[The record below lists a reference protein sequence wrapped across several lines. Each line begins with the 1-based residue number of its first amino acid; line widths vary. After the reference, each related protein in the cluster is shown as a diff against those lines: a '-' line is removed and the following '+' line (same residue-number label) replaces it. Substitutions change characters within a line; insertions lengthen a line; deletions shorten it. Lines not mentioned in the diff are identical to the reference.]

1 MRLKSIITVIALIL
15 IMFMSAIESSII
27 SLALPTIKQDLNA
40 GNLISLIF
48 TAYFIALVIANPIVG
63 ELLSRFKIIYVAIA
77 GLLLFSIGSFM
88 CGLSTNFT
96 MLIISRVIQGFGSG
110 VLMSLSQIVPKLAFE
125 IPLRYKIMGIVG
137 SVWGISSIIGPLLG
151 GGILEFA
158 TWHWLFY
165 INIPIAIIAII
176 LVIWTFHFPEEE
188 TVAKS
193 KFDTKGL
200 TLFYVFIGLIMFA
213 LLNQQLLLLNFLS
226 FILAIVVAM
235 CLFKVEK
242 HVSSPFLP
250 VVEFNRSIT
259 LVFITDLLTAIC
271 LMGFNLYIP
280 VYLQEQLGLSPL
292 QSGLVIFPLS
302 VAWITLNF
310 NLHLSVAWI
319 TLNFNL
325 HRIEA
330 KLSRKVIYLL
340 SFTLLLVSSII
351 ISFGIKLPV
360 LIAFVLI
367 LAGLSFGYIY
377 TKDSVIVQEETSPLQ
392 MKKMMSFYGLT
403 KNLGA
408 SIGSTIMGYL
418 YAIQSGIF
426 GPNLHNVLSA
436 VAVIS
441 IGLIVLWVVFFKEQ
455 SSQSKE

>member
-63 ELLSRFKIIYVAIA
+63 ELLSRFKIIYVVIA

-226 FILAIVVAM
+226 FILAIVVAIR
-235 CLFKVEK
+235 LFKVEK

-310 NLHLSVAWI
+310 NLH
-319 TLNFNL
+319 
-325 HRIEA
+325 RIEA

-351 ISFGIKLPV
+351 ISFGIKLPL

-436 VAVIS
+436 VVVIS

>member
-1 MRLKSIITVIALIL
+1 SIITVIALIL

-271 LMGFNLYIP
+271 LMGFNLYIS

-292 QSGLVIFPLS
+292 QSGLVIFP
-302 VAWITLNF
+302 
-310 NLHLSVAWI
+310 LSVAWI

>member
-77 GLLLFSIGSFM
+77 GLLLFSIGSLM

-226 FILAIVVAM
+226 FILAIVVAIR
-235 CLFKVEK
+235 LFKVEK

-271 LMGFNLYIP
+271 LIGFNLYIP

-292 QSGLVIFPLS
+292 QSGLVIFP
-302 VAWITLNF
+302 
-310 NLHLSVAWI
+310 LSVAWI

-351 ISFGIKLPV
+351 ISFGIKLPL

-418 YAIQSGIF
+418 YAIQSAIF

-441 IGLIVLWVVFFKEQ
+441 TGLIVLWVVFFKEQ
-455 SSQSKE
+455 LSQSKE

>member
-1 MRLKSIITVIALIL
+1 MRLKSIVTVIALIL
-15 IMFMSAIESSII
+15 IMFMAAIESSII

-63 ELLSRFKIIYVAIA
+63 ELLTRFKIIYIAIA
-77 GLLLFSIGSFM
+77 GLTLFTVGSLM
-88 CGLSTNFT
+88 SGLSTHFS

-110 VLMSLSQIVPKLAFE
+110 VMMSLSQIVPKLAFE

-176 LVIWTFHFPEEE
+176 LVVWTFHFPEEE

-193 KFDTKGL
+193 KFDTKGI
-200 TLFYVFIGLIMFA
+200 TLFYIFIGLIMFA
-213 LLNQQLLLLNFLS
+213 LLNQQHLYLNIIGFV
-226 FILAIVVAM
+226 LAILVALR
-235 CLFKVEK
+235 LFNVEK
-242 HVSSPFLP
+242 KVSSPFLP
-250 VVEFNRSIT
+250 VVEFNRMIT
-259 LVFITDLLTAIC
+259 LVFITDLLTAVC

-310 NLHLSVAWI
+310 NLH
-319 TLNFNL
+319 
-325 HRIEA
+325 HIEA
-330 KLSRKVIYLL
+330 KLSRKVIYLS
-340 SFTLLLVSSII
+340 SFTLLLLSSII
-351 ISFGIKLPV
+351 IAFGIKLPI
-360 LIAFVLI
+360 LIACVLI
-367 LAGLSFGYIY
+367 LSGLSFGYIY
-377 TKDSVIVQEETSPLQ
+377 TKDSVIVQEETSPIQ

-418 YAIQSGIF
+418 YALKSGLF
-426 GPNLHNVLSA
+426 GANLHNILGVVSL
-436 VAVIS
+436 IS
-441 IGLIVLWVVFFKEQ
+441 VGLIVVWLIFYREAASQTKE
-455 SSQSKE
+455 

>member
-1 MRLKSIITVIALIL
+1 MRLKSIVTVIALIL
-15 IMFMSAIESSII
+15 IMFMAAIESSII

-63 ELLSRFKIIYVAIA
+63 ELLTRFKIIYIAIA
-77 GLLLFSIGSFM
+77 GLTLFTVGSLM
-88 CGLSTNFT
+88 SGLSTHFS

-110 VLMSLSQIVPKLAFE
+110 VMMSLSQIVPKLAFE

-165 INIPIAIIAII
+165 INIPIAIIVII
-176 LVIWTFHFPEEE
+176 LVVWTFHFPEEK

-193 KFDTKGL
+193 KFDTKGI
-200 TLFYVFIGLIMFA
+200 TLFYIFIGLIMFA
-213 LLNQQLLLLNFLS
+213 LLNQQHLYLNIIGFV
-226 FILAIVVAM
+226 LAILVALR
-235 CLFKVEK
+235 LFNVEK
-242 HVSSPFLP
+242 KVSSPFLP
-250 VVEFNRSIT
+250 VAEFNRMIT
-259 LVFITDLLTAIC
+259 LVFITDLLTAVC

-310 NLHLSVAWI
+310 NLH
-319 TLNFNL
+319 
-325 HRIEA
+325 HIEA
-330 KLSRKVIYLL
+330 KLSRKVIYLS
-340 SFTLLLVSSII
+340 SFTLLLLSSII
-351 ISFGIKLPV
+351 IAFGIKLPI
-360 LIAFVLI
+360 LIACVLI
-367 LAGLSFGYIY
+367 LSGLSFGYIY
-377 TKDSVIVQEETSPLQ
+377 TKDSVIVQEETSPIQ

-418 YAIQSGIF
+418 YALKSGLF
-426 GPNLHNVLSA
+426 GANLHNILGVVSL
-436 VAVIS
+436 IS
-441 IGLIVLWVVFFKEQ
+441 VGLIVVWLIFYREAASQTKE
-455 SSQSKE
+455 

>member
-125 IPLRYKIMGIVG
+125 IPLRHKIMGIVG

-310 NLHLSVAWI
+310 NLH
-319 TLNFNL
+319 
-325 HRIEA
+325 RIEA

>member
-48 TAYFIALVIANPIVG
+48 TAYFIALVIATPIVG

-310 NLHLSVAWI
+310 NLH
-319 TLNFNL
+319 
-325 HRIEA
+325 RIEA

>member
-1 MRLKSIITVIALIL
+1 MRLKSIVTVIALIL
-15 IMFMSAIESSII
+15 IMFMAAIESSII

-63 ELLSRFKIIYVAIA
+63 ELLTRFKIIYIAIA
-77 GLLLFSIGSFM
+77 GLTLFTVGSLM
-88 CGLSTNFT
+88 SGLSTHFS
-96 MLIISRVIQGFGSG
+96 MLVISRVIQGFGSG
-110 VLMSLSQIVPKLAFE
+110 VMMSLSQIVPKLAFE

-176 LVIWTFHFPEEE
+176 LVVWTFHFPEEE

-193 KFDTKGL
+193 KFDTKGI
-200 TLFYVFIGLIMFA
+200 TLFYIFIGLIMFA
-213 LLNQQLLLLNFLS
+213 LLNQQHLYLNIIGFV
-226 FILAIVVAM
+226 LAILVALR
-235 CLFKVEK
+235 LFNVEK
-242 HVSSPFLP
+242 KVSSPFLP
-250 VVEFNRSIT
+250 VAEFNRMIT
-259 LVFITDLLTAIC
+259 LVFITDLLTAVC

-310 NLHLSVAWI
+310 NLH
-319 TLNFNL
+319 
-325 HRIEA
+325 HIEP
-330 KLSRKVIYLL
+330 KLSRKVIYLS
-340 SFTLLLVSSII
+340 SFTLLLLSSII
-351 ISFGIKLPV
+351 IAFGIKLPI
-360 LIAFVLI
+360 LIACVLI
-367 LAGLSFGYIY
+367 LSGLSFGYIY
-377 TKDSVIVQEETSPLQ
+377 TKDSVIVQEETSPIQ

-418 YAIQSGIF
+418 YALKSGLF
-426 GPNLHNVLSA
+426 GANLHNILGVVSL
-436 VAVIS
+436 IS
-441 IGLIVLWVVFFKEQ
+441 VGLIVVWLIFYREAASQTKE
-455 SSQSKE
+455 

>member
-271 LMGFNLYIP
+271 LMGFNLYIS

-292 QSGLVIFPLS
+292 QSGLVIFP
-302 VAWITLNF
+302 
-310 NLHLSVAWI
+310 LSVAWI

-426 GPNLHNVLSA
+426 GPNLRNVLSA

>member
-137 SVWGISSIIGPLLG
+137 SVWGISSIIWPLLG

-226 FILAIVVAM
+226 FILAIVVAIR
-235 CLFKVEK
+235 LFKVEK

-310 NLHLSVAWI
+310 NLH
-319 TLNFNL
+319 
-325 HRIEA
+325 RIEA

-351 ISFGIKLPV
+351 ISFGIKLPL

>member
-302 VAWITLNF
+302 L
-310 NLHLSVAWI
+310 AWI

-441 IGLIVLWVVFFKEQ
+441 IGPIVLWVVFFKEQ

>member
-271 LMGFNLYIP
+271 LMGFNLYIS

-292 QSGLVIFPLS
+292 QSGLVIFP
-302 VAWITLNF
+302 
-310 NLHLSVAWI
+310 LSVAWI

-403 KNLGA
+403 KNLGH
-408 SIGSTIMGYL
+408 
-418 YAIQSGIF
+418 Q
-426 GPNLHNVLSA
+426 
-436 VAVIS
+436 
-441 IGLIVLWVVFFKEQ
+441 
-455 SSQSKE
+455 

>member
-310 NLHLSVAWI
+310 NLH
-319 TLNFNL
+319 
-325 HRIEA
+325 RIEA

-403 KNLGA
+403 KNLGS

>member
-96 MLIISRVIQGFGSG
+96 MLIISRLIQGFGSG

-310 NLHLSVAWI
+310 NLH
-319 TLNFNL
+319 
-325 HRIEA
+325 RIEA

-340 SFTLLLVSSII
+340 LFTLLLVSSII

>member
-1 MRLKSIITVIALIL
+1 MRLKSIVTVIALIL
-15 IMFMSAIESSII
+15 IMFMAAIESSII

-63 ELLSRFKIIYVAIA
+63 ELLTRFKIIYIAIA
-77 GLLLFSIGSFM
+77 GLTLFTVGSLM
-88 CGLSTNFT
+88 SGLSTHFS
-96 MLIISRVIQGFGSG
+96 MLVISCVIQGFGSG
-110 VLMSLSQIVPKLAFE
+110 VMMSLSQIVPKLAFE

-176 LVIWTFHFPEEE
+176 LVVWTFHFPEEE

-193 KFDTKGL
+193 KFDTKGI
-200 TLFYVFIGLIMFA
+200 TLFYIFIGLIMFA
-213 LLNQQLLLLNFLS
+213 LLNQQHLYLNIIGFV
-226 FILAIVVAM
+226 LAILVALR
-235 CLFKVEK
+235 LFNVEK
-242 HVSSPFLP
+242 KVSSPFLP
-250 VVEFNRSIT
+250 VAEFNRMIT
-259 LVFITDLLTAIC
+259 LVFITDLLTAVC

-310 NLHLSVAWI
+310 NLH
-319 TLNFNL
+319 
-325 HRIEA
+325 HIEA
-330 KLSRKVIYLL
+330 KLSRKVIYLS
-340 SFTLLLVSSII
+340 SFTLLLLSSII
-351 ISFGIKLPV
+351 IAFGIKLPI
-360 LIAFVLI
+360 LIACVLI
-367 LAGLSFGYIY
+367 LSGLSFGYIY
-377 TKDSVIVQEETSPLQ
+377 TKDSVIVQEETSPIQ

-418 YAIQSGIF
+418 YALKSGLF
-426 GPNLHNVLSA
+426 GANLHNILGVVSL
-436 VAVIS
+436 IS
-441 IGLIVLWVVFFKEQ
+441 VGLIVVWLIFYREAASQTKE
-455 SSQSKE
+455 

>member
-1 MRLKSIITVIALIL
+1 MRLKSIVTVIALIL
-15 IMFMSAIESSII
+15 IMFMAAIESSII

-63 ELLSRFKIIYVAIA
+63 ELLTRFKIIYIAIA
-77 GLLLFSIGSFM
+77 GLTLFTVGSLM
-88 CGLSTNFT
+88 SGLSTHFS

-110 VLMSLSQIVPKLAFE
+110 VMMSLSQIVPKLAFE

-165 INIPIAIIAII
+165 INIPIAIIAIR
-176 LVIWTFHFPEEE
+176 LVVWTFHFPEEE

-193 KFDTKGL
+193 KFDTKGI
-200 TLFYVFIGLIMFA
+200 TLFYIFIGLIMFA
-213 LLNQQLLLLNFLS
+213 LLNQQHLYLNIIGFV
-226 FILAIVVAM
+226 LAILVALR
-235 CLFKVEK
+235 LFNVEK
-242 HVSSPFLP
+242 KVSSPFLP
-250 VVEFNRSIT
+250 VAEFNRMIT
-259 LVFITDLLTAIC
+259 LVFITDLLTAVC

-310 NLHLSVAWI
+310 NLH
-319 TLNFNL
+319 
-325 HRIEA
+325 HIEA
-330 KLSRKVIYLL
+330 KLSRKVIYLS
-340 SFTLLLVSSII
+340 SFTLLLLSSII
-351 ISFGIKLPV
+351 IAFGIKLPI
-360 LIAFVLI
+360 LIACVLI
-367 LAGLSFGYIY
+367 LSGLSFGYIY
-377 TKDSVIVQEETSPLQ
+377 TKDSVIVQEETSPIQ

-418 YAIQSGIF
+418 YALKSGLF
-426 GPNLHNVLSA
+426 GANLHNILGVVSL
-436 VAVIS
+436 IS
-441 IGLIVLWVVFFKEQ
+441 VGLIVVWLIFYREAASQTKE
-455 SSQSKE
+455 

>member
-125 IPLRYKIMGIVG
+125 NPLRYKIMGIVG

-200 TLFYVFIGLIMFA
+200 TLFYVFIGFIMFA

-235 CLFKVEK
+235 RLFKVGK

-310 NLHLSVAWI
+310 NLH
-319 TLNFNL
+319 
-325 HRIEA
+325 RIEA

-351 ISFGIKLPV
+351 ISFGIKLPL

>member
-310 NLHLSVAWI
+310 NLH
-319 TLNFNL
+319 
-325 HRIEA
+325 RIEA

-367 LAGLSFGYIY
+367 LAGLNFGYIY

>member
-1 MRLKSIITVIALIL
+1 MITVIALIL

-310 NLHLSVAWI
+310 NLH
-319 TLNFNL
+319 
-325 HRIEA
+325 RIEA

>member
-1 MRLKSIITVIALIL
+1 MRLKSIVTVIALIL
-15 IMFMSAIESSII
+15 IMFMAAIESSII

-63 ELLSRFKIIYVAIA
+63 ELLTRFKIIYIAIA
-77 GLLLFSIGSFM
+77 GLTLFTVGSLM
-88 CGLSTNFT
+88 SGLSTHFS

-110 VLMSLSQIVPKLAFE
+110 VMMSLSQIVPKLAFE

-158 TWHWLFY
+158 TWHWLFF

-176 LVIWTFHFPEEE
+176 LVVWTFHFSEEE

-193 KFDTKGL
+193 KFDTKDI
-200 TLFYVFIGLIMFA
+200 TLFYIFIGLIMFA
-213 LLNQQLLLLNFLS
+213 LLNQQHLYLNIIGFV
-226 FILAIVVAM
+226 LAILIALR
-235 CLFKVEK
+235 LFNVEK
-242 HVSSPFLP
+242 KVSSPFLP
-250 VVEFNRSIT
+250 VAEFNRMIT
-259 LVFITDLLTAIC
+259 LVFITDLLTAVC

-310 NLHLSVAWI
+310 NLH
-319 TLNFNL
+319 
-325 HRIEA
+325 HIEA
-330 KLSRKVIYLL
+330 KLSRKVIYLS
-340 SFTLLLVSSII
+340 SFTLLLLSSII
-351 ISFGIKLPV
+351 IAFGIKLPI
-360 LIAFVLI
+360 LIACVLI
-367 LAGLSFGYIY
+367 LSGISFGYIY
-377 TKDSVIVQEETSPLQ
+377 TKDSVIVQEETSPIQ

-418 YAIQSGIF
+418 YALKSGLF
-426 GPNLHNVLSA
+426 GANLHNILGVVSL
-436 VAVIS
+436 IS
-441 IGLIVLWVVFFKEQ
+441 VGLIVVWLIFYREAA
-455 SSQSKE
+455 SQTNE

>member
-213 LLNQQLLLLNFLS
+213 LLNQQLLLFNFLS

-292 QSGLVIFPLS
+292 QSGLVIFP
-302 VAWITLNF
+302 
-310 NLHLSVAWI
+310 LSVAWI

>member
-1 MRLKSIITVIALIL
+1 MRLKSIVTVIALIL
-15 IMFMSAIESSII
+15 IMFMAAIESSII

-63 ELLSRFKIIYVAIA
+63 ELLTRFKIIYIAIA
-77 GLLLFSIGSFM
+77 GLTLFTVGSLM
-88 CGLSTNFT
+88 SGLSTHFS
-96 MLIISRVIQGFGSG
+96 MLVISRVIQGFGSG
-110 VLMSLSQIVPKLAFE
+110 VMMSLSQIVPKLAFE

-176 LVIWTFHFPEEE
+176 LVVWTFHFPEEE

-193 KFDTKGL
+193 KFDTKGI
-200 TLFYVFIGLIMFA
+200 TLFYIFIGLIMFA
-213 LLNQQLLLLNFLS
+213 LLNQQHLYLNIIGFV
-226 FILAIVVAM
+226 LAILVALR
-235 CLFKVEK
+235 LFNVEK
-242 HVSSPFLP
+242 KVSSPFLP
-250 VVEFNRSIT
+250 VAEFNRMIT
-259 LVFITDLLTAIC
+259 LVFITDLLTAVC

-310 NLHLSVAWI
+310 NLH
-319 TLNFNL
+319 
-325 HRIEA
+325 HIEA
-330 KLSRKVIYLL
+330 KLSRKVIYL
-340 SFTLLLVSSII
+340 STFTLLLLSSII
-351 ISFGIKLPV
+351 IAFGIKLPI
-360 LIAFVLI
+360 LIACVLI
-367 LAGLSFGYIY
+367 LSGLSFGYIY
-377 TKDSVIVQEETSPLQ
+377 TKDSVIVQEETSPIQ

-418 YAIQSGIF
+418 YALKSGLF
-426 GPNLHNVLSA
+426 GANLHNILGVVSL
-436 VAVIS
+436 IS
-441 IGLIVLWVVFFKEQ
+441 VGLIVVWLIFYREAASQTKE
-455 SSQSKE
+455 

>member
-226 FILAIVVAM
+226 FILAIVVTM

-292 QSGLVIFPLS
+292 QSGLVIFP
-302 VAWITLNF
+302 
-310 NLHLSVAWI
+310 LSVAWI

-441 IGLIVLWVVFFKEQ
+441 IGLIVLWVVFF
-455 SSQSKE
+455 

>member
-110 VLMSLSQIVPKLAFE
+110 VLMSLLQIVPKLAFE

-226 FILAIVVAM
+226 FILAIVVTM

-292 QSGLVIFPLS
+292 QSGLVIFP
-302 VAWITLNF
+302 
-310 NLHLSVAWI
+310 LSVAWI

>member
-226 FILAIVVAM
+226 FILAIVVAIR
-235 CLFKVEK
+235 LFKVEK

-310 NLHLSVAWI
+310 NLH
-319 TLNFNL
+319 
-325 HRIEA
+325 RIEA

-351 ISFGIKLPV
+351 ISFGIKLPL

-441 IGLIVLWVVFFKEQ
+441 TGLIVLWVVFFKEQ
-455 SSQSKE
+455 LSQSKE

>member
-1 MRLKSIITVIALIL
+1 MRLKSIVTVIALIL
-15 IMFMSAIESSII
+15 IMFMAAIESSII

-63 ELLSRFKIIYVAIA
+63 ELLTRFKIIYIAIA
-77 GLLLFSIGSFM
+77 GLTLFTVGSLM
-88 CGLSTNFT
+88 SGLSTHFS

-110 VLMSLSQIVPKLAFE
+110 VMMSLSQIVPKLAFE

-176 LVIWTFHFPEEE
+176 LVVWTFHFPEEK

-193 KFDTKGL
+193 KFDTKGI
-200 TLFYVFIGLIMFA
+200 TLFYIFIGLIMFA
-213 LLNQQLLLLNFLS
+213 LLNQQHLYLNIIGFV
-226 FILAIVVAM
+226 LAILVALR
-235 CLFKVEK
+235 LFNVEK
-242 HVSSPFLP
+242 KLSSPFLP
-250 VVEFNRSIT
+250 VAEFNRMIT
-259 LVFITDLLTAIC
+259 LVFITDLLTAVC

-310 NLHLSVAWI
+310 NLH
-319 TLNFNL
+319 
-325 HRIEA
+325 HIEA
-330 KLSRKVIYLL
+330 KLSRKVIYLS
-340 SFTLLLVSSII
+340 SFTLLLLSSII
-351 ISFGIKLPV
+351 IAFGIKLPI
-360 LIAFVLI
+360 LIACVLI
-367 LAGLSFGYIY
+367 LSGLSFGYIY
-377 TKDSVIVQEETSPLQ
+377 TKDSVIVQEETSPIQ

-418 YAIQSGIF
+418 YALKSGLF
-426 GPNLHNVLSA
+426 GANLHNILGVVSL
-436 VAVIS
+436 IS
-441 IGLIVLWVVFFKEQ
+441 VGLIVVWLIFYREAASQTKE
-455 SSQSKE
+455 

>member
-1 MRLKSIITVIALIL
+1 MRLKSIVTVIALIL
-15 IMFMSAIESSII
+15 IMFMAAIESSII

-63 ELLSRFKIIYVAIA
+63 ELLTRFKIIYIAIA
-77 GLLLFSIGSFM
+77 GLTLFTFGSLM
-88 CGLSTNFT
+88 SGLSTHFS
-96 MLIISRVIQGFGSG
+96 MLVISRVIQGFGSG
-110 VLMSLSQIVPKLAFE
+110 VMMSLSQIVPKLAFE

-176 LVIWTFHFPEEE
+176 LVVWTFHFPEEE

-193 KFDTKGL
+193 KFDTKGI
-200 TLFYVFIGLIMFA
+200 TLFYIFIGLIMFA
-213 LLNQQLLLLNFLS
+213 LLNQQHLYLNIIGFV
-226 FILAIVVAM
+226 LAILVALR
-235 CLFKVEK
+235 LFNVEK
-242 HVSSPFLP
+242 KVSSPFLP
-250 VVEFNRSIT
+250 VAEFNRMIT
-259 LVFITDLLTAIC
+259 LVFITDLLTAVC

-310 NLHLSVAWI
+310 NLH
-319 TLNFNL
+319 
-325 HRIEA
+325 HIEA
-330 KLSRKVIYLL
+330 KLSRKVIYLS
-340 SFTLLLVSSII
+340 SFTLLLLSSII
-351 ISFGIKLPV
+351 IAFGIKLPI
-360 LIAFVLI
+360 LIACVLI
-367 LAGLSFGYIY
+367 LSGLSFGYIY
-377 TKDSVIVQEETSPLQ
+377 TKDSVIVQEETSPIQ

-418 YAIQSGIF
+418 YALKSGLF
-426 GPNLHNVLSA
+426 GANLHNILGVVSL
-436 VAVIS
+436 IS
-441 IGLIVLWVVFFKEQ
+441 VGLIVVWLIFYREAASQTKE
-455 SSQSKE
+455 

>member
-15 IMFMSAIESSII
+15 IMFMAAIESSII

-188 TVAKS
+188 TIAKS

-213 LLNQQLLLLNFLS
+213 LLNQQQLLLNFLS

-235 CLFKVEK
+235 RLFKVEK

-310 NLHLSVAWI
+310 NLH
-319 TLNFNL
+319 
-325 HRIEA
+325 RIEA

-340 SFTLLLVSSII
+340 SFTLLLVSSVI
-351 ISFGIKLPV
+351 ISFGIKLPI

>member
-1 MRLKSIITVIALIL
+1 MRLKSIITAIALIL

-302 VAWITLNF
+302 L
-310 NLHLSVAWI
+310 AWI

>member
-1 MRLKSIITVIALIL
+1 MRLKSIVTVIALIL
-15 IMFMSAIESSII
+15 IMFMAAIESSII

-63 ELLSRFKIIYVAIA
+63 ELLTRFKIIYIAIA
-77 GLLLFSIGSFM
+77 GLTLFTVGSLM
-88 CGLSTNFT
+88 SGLSTHFS

-110 VLMSLSQIVPKLAFE
+110 VMMSLSQIVPKLAFE

-158 TWHWLFY
+158 TWHWLFF

-176 LVIWTFHFPEEE
+176 LVVWTFHFSEEE

-193 KFDTKGL
+193 KFDTKGI
-200 TLFYVFIGLIMFA
+200 TLFYIFIGLIMFA
-213 LLNQQLLLLNFLS
+213 LLNQQHLYLNIIGFV
-226 FILAIVVAM
+226 LAILIALR
-235 CLFKVEK
+235 LFNVEK
-242 HVSSPFLP
+242 KVSSPFLP
-250 VVEFNRSIT
+250 VAEFNRMIT
-259 LVFITDLLTAIC
+259 LVFITDLLTAVC

-310 NLHLSVAWI
+310 NLH
-319 TLNFNL
+319 
-325 HRIEA
+325 HIEA
-330 KLSRKVIYLL
+330 KLSRKVIYLS
-340 SFTLLLVSSII
+340 SFTLLLLSSII
-351 ISFGIKLPV
+351 IAFGIKLPI
-360 LIAFVLI
+360 LIACVLI
-367 LAGLSFGYIY
+367 LSGISFGYIY
-377 TKDSVIVQEETSPLQ
+377 TKDSVIVQEETSPIQ

-418 YAIQSGIF
+418 YALKSGLF
-426 GPNLHNVLSA
+426 GANLHNILDVVSL
-436 VAVIS
+436 IS
-441 IGLIVLWVVFFKEQ
+441 VGLIVVWLIFYREAA
-455 SSQSKE
+455 SQTNE

>member
-77 GLLLFSIGSFM
+77 GLLLFSIGSLM

-226 FILAIVVAM
+226 FILAIVVAIR
-235 CLFKVEK
+235 LFKVEK

-310 NLHLSVAWI
+310 NV
-319 TLNFNL
+319 

-351 ISFGIKLPV
+351 ISFGIKLPL

-418 YAIQSGIF
+418 YAIQSAIF

-441 IGLIVLWVVFFKEQ
+441 TGLIVLWVVFFKEQ
-455 SSQSKE
+455 LSQSKE

>member
-310 NLHLSVAWI
+310 NLH
-319 TLNFNL
+319 
-325 HRIEA
+325 RIEA

-455 SSQSKE
+455 LSQSKE

>member
-200 TLFYVFIGLIMFA
+200 MLFYVFIGLIMFA

-226 FILAIVVAM
+226 FILAIVVAIR
-235 CLFKVEK
+235 LFKVEK

-310 NLHLSVAWI
+310 NLH
-319 TLNFNL
+319 
-325 HRIEA
+325 RIEA

-351 ISFGIKLPV
+351 ISFGIKLPL

>member
-151 GGILEFA
+151 DGILEFA

-213 LLNQQLLLLNFLS
+213 LLNQQLLLFNFLS

-292 QSGLVIFPLS
+292 QSGLVIFP
-302 VAWITLNF
+302 
-310 NLHLSVAWI
+310 LSVAWI

>member
-302 VAWITLNF
+302 L
-310 NLHLSVAWI
+310 AWI

-426 GPNLHNVLSA
+426 GPNSHNVLSA

>member
-1 MRLKSIITVIALIL
+1 MRLKSIVTVIALIL
-15 IMFMSAIESSII
+15 IMFMAAIESSII

-63 ELLSRFKIIYVAIA
+63 ELLTRFKIIYIAIA
-77 GLLLFSIGSFM
+77 GLTLFTVGSLM
-88 CGLSTNFT
+88 SGLSTHFS

-110 VLMSLSQIVPKLAFE
+110 VMMSLSQIVPKLAFE

-176 LVIWTFHFPEEE
+176 LVVWTFHFPEEK

-193 KFDTKGL
+193 KFDTKGI
-200 TLFYVFIGLIMFA
+200 TLFYIFIGLIMFA
-213 LLNQQLLLLNFLS
+213 LLNQQHLYLNIIGFV
-226 FILAIVVAM
+226 LAILVALR
-235 CLFKVEK
+235 LFNVEK
-242 HVSSPFLP
+242 KVSSPFLP
-250 VVEFNRSIT
+250 VAEFNRMIT
-259 LVFITDLLTAIC
+259 LVFITDLLTAVC

-310 NLHLSVAWI
+310 NLH
-319 TLNFNL
+319 
-325 HRIEA
+325 HIEA
-330 KLSRKVIYLL
+330 KLSRKVIYLS
-340 SFTLLLVSSII
+340 SFTLLLLSSII
-351 ISFGIKLPV
+351 IAFGIKLPI
-360 LIAFVLI
+360 LIACVLI
-367 LAGLSFGYIY
+367 LSGLSFGYIY
-377 TKDSVIVQEETSPLQ
+377 TKDSVIVQEETSPIQ

-408 SIGSTIMGYL
+408 SIASTIMGYL
-418 YAIQSGIF
+418 YALKSGLF
-426 GPNLHNVLSA
+426 GANLHNILGVVSL
-436 VAVIS
+436 IS
-441 IGLIVLWVVFFKEQ
+441 VGLIVVWLIFYREAASQTKE
-455 SSQSKE
+455 

>member
-1 MRLKSIITVIALIL
+1 MRLKSIVTVIALIL
-15 IMFMSAIESSII
+15 IMFMAAIESSII

-63 ELLSRFKIIYVAIA
+63 ELLTRFKIIYIAIA
-77 GLLLFSIGSFM
+77 GLTLFTVGSLM
-88 CGLSTNFT
+88 SGLSTHFS
-96 MLIISRVIQGFGSG
+96 MLVISRVIQGFGSG
-110 VLMSLSQIVPKLAFE
+110 VMMSLSQIVPKLAFE

-176 LVIWTFHFPEEE
+176 LVVWTFHFPEEE

-193 KFDTKGL
+193 KFDTKGI
-200 TLFYVFIGLIMFA
+200 TLFYIFIGLIMFA
-213 LLNQQLLLLNFLS
+213 LLNQQHLYLNIIGFV
-226 FILAIVVAM
+226 LAILVALR
-235 CLFKVEK
+235 LFNVEK
-242 HVSSPFLP
+242 KVSSPFLP
-250 VVEFNRSIT
+250 VAEFNRMIT
-259 LVFITDLLTAIC
+259 LVFIADLLTAVC

-310 NLHLSVAWI
+310 NLH
-319 TLNFNL
+319 
-325 HRIEA
+325 HIEA
-330 KLSRKVIYLL
+330 KLSRKVIYLS
-340 SFTLLLVSSII
+340 SFTLLLLSSII
-351 ISFGIKLPV
+351 IAFGIKLPI
-360 LIAFVLI
+360 LIACVLI
-367 LAGLSFGYIY
+367 LSGLSFGYIY
-377 TKDSVIVQEETSPLQ
+377 TKDSVIVQEETSPIQ

-418 YAIQSGIF
+418 YALKSGLF
-426 GPNLHNVLSA
+426 GANLHNILGVVSL
-436 VAVIS
+436 IS
-441 IGLIVLWVVFFKEQ
+441 VGLIVVWLIFYREAASQTKE
-455 SSQSKE
+455 